1 MLKKL
6 IKRQENQFARWLK
19 VARYFP
25 VNYKFDEL
33 GYYEPQLNIVSLR
46 NFSENENFIK
56 KIN

>member
-33 GYYEPQLNIVSLR
+33 GYYEPQLNIVS
-46 NFSENENFIK
+46 
-56 KIN
+56 